1 MNMIKNNR
9 LKKIIKHIDST
20 KYKKRTL
27 EKFLRDPAFLDFANE
42 LLRSLGF
49 LDKNNS
55 FTY

>member
-1 MNMIKNNR
+1 MIKNNR

-27 EKFLRDPAFLDFANE
+27 EKFLKDPAFLDFANE
-42 LLRSLGF
+42 LLRTLGF